1 MFYRENVDHE
11 LTRSEGAGLMPQ
23 MHAHDYYELYYLE
36 AGSREYFVEDTI
48 FSVESGDFV
57 LIAPGKLHRTGGEY
71 GQRVLICFRESF
83 LHKTFTAAATRRLL
97 VCFEDL
103 KITPPPSRQ
112 DAFLA
117 MLSKIE
123 HAKDDE
129 EFSLRLGLLLQEL
142 GACGKT
148 ELSSDPVSAMVAY
161 INANFSTIHNIT
173 QIAEHFYISKFHL
186 CRVFKD
192 AMKVTVID
200 YLNQVRI
207 QNACRY
213 LRSSTKDM
221 GEIAMLCGFHDPAYF
236 SNVFKKITGQSPS
249 QYRRNA

>member
-1 MFYRENVDHE
+1 MFYKENVDHE
-11 LTRSEGAGLMPQ
+11 LSRSEGAGLMPQ

-48 FSVESGDFV
+48 FSVEAGDFV

-71 GQRVLICFRESF
+71 GMRTLICFRDSF
-83 LHKTFTAAATRRLL
+83 LHKTFTAAAAKRLL
-97 VCFEDL
+97 MCFENL
-103 KITPPPSRQ
+103 KITPPPSRR
-112 DAFLA
+112 DAFLD
-117 MLSKIE
+117 MLGRIE
-123 HAKDDE
+123 NAADGE
-129 EFSLRLGLLLQEL
+129 EFALHLGLLLQEL
-142 GACGKT
+142 CACGRT

-161 INANFSTIHNIT
+161 INANFSTICNIT
-173 QIAEHFYISKFHL
+173 QIADHFYISKFHL

-236 SNVFKKITGQSPS
+236 SNVFKKLTGITPTV
-249 QYRRNA
+249 YRREK